1 MPGLMKAIN
10 KLIYYGIGTFGSK
23 VIYFLLVPFYSF
35 FLSKSELGIYDLILA
50 SLTILAPVI
59 TMQISEAV
67 YRELLDPKRKTQ
79 KSSQIFSSALSVVFI
94 GLLLF
99 VTAASIINQL
109 FNYQIFYELILIQSS
124 FTFYIF
130 FQQTLRGLSLNKE
143 YAYMGFLNAVLLVLF
158 SAALIAFYELQIR
171 QVILAISAAQT
182 TSIIYAA
189 YKISVSQLFVFKN
202 INKEKVYKLLNYSFP
217 LLPNTLS
224 WWLIDL
230 GSRYIIL
237 FFIGLEENGLYAV
250 AARYAGVIA
259 LVNSIFI
266 LSWQDYVINSKF
278 TISSNKKELSSYLNL
293 FVAFQIGLVILLTSF
308 SNELIYYTTPADFHD
323 AANYLPVLLISSAF
337 ASFCG
342 FYGAFY
348 LKEKRT
354 RKIFTTTFMGS
365 IINIIFC
372 IALINYFSLYAV
384 AAASLVGFFA
394 TFLIRYRDFDITIN
408 LKQFMLLICMYI
420 IVFYITNF
428 NENINLRLISIAVAL
443 ISFILININIYQKLF
458 SNNKNT

>member
-1 MPGLMKAIN
+1 MKAIN
-10 KLIYYGIGTFGSK
+10 KLIYYGIGTFGSN

-50 SLTILAPVI
+50 SLTIITPVI
-59 TMQISEAV
+59 SVQISEAV
-67 YRELLDPKRKTQ
+67 YRELIDPDRRTQ
-79 KSSQIFSSALSVVFI
+79 KPSQVFSSGLSLVFA

-99 VTAASIINQL
+99 VTAAFIIKQ
-109 FNYQIFYELILIQSS
+109 FFDYQILYELILIQSS

-143 YAYMGFLNAVLLVLF
+143 YALMGTTNSFLLISF
-158 SAALIAFYELQIR
+158 SITLIYFSRIELSNI
-171 QVILAISAAQT
+171 ILAISCAQT
-182 TSIIYAA
+182 ISITYAA
-189 YKISVSQLFVFKN
+189 YKINFFRLFDLKN
-202 INKEKVYKLLNYSFP
+202 IRKEKVYELLNYSFP

-250 AARYAGVIA
+250 AARYAGIIA

-266 LSWQDYVINSKF
+266 LSWQDYVINSKSK
-278 TISSNKKELSSYLNL
+278 TSSNTKKLSLNLNL
-293 FVAFQIGLVILLTSF
+293 FVAFQMGLVILLTSF
-308 SNELIYYTTPADFHD
+308 SKELIYYTTPIAFHD
-323 AANYLPVLLISSAF
+323 AANYLPILLISSAF

-348 LKEKRT
+348 LKEKKT
-354 RKIFTTTFMGS
+354 RKIFTTTFIGS
-365 IINIIFC
+365 TINIIFC
-372 IALINYFSLYAV
+372 VALINYFSLYAV
-384 AAASLVGFFA
+384 AAASFVGFFV
-394 TFLIRYRDFDITIN
+394 TFLIRYRDFDIK
-408 LKQFMLLICMYI
+408 LSFKKLMPLVFMYI
-420 IVFYITNF
+420 AVFYITNSYQ
-428 NENINLRLISIAVAL
+428 NTNLRLISIAVAL

-458 SNNKNT
+458 IKNESS

>member
-1 MPGLMKAIN
+1 MKAIN

-50 SLTILAPVI
+50 SLTII
-59 TMQISEAV
+59 TPIITIQISEAV
-67 YRELLDPKRKTQ
+67 YRELLDSNRPTQ
-79 KSSQIFSSALSVVFI
+79 KSSQVFSSGLSLVFI

-99 VTAASIINQL
+99 VAAAFIIKQFFDFKIL
-109 FNYQIFYELILIQSS
+109 YELILIQSS

-143 YAYMGFLNAVLLVLF
+143 YALMGAMNAFLLIFFTIGLICF
-158 SAALIAFYELQIR
+158 SRIELSN
-171 QVILAISAAQT
+171 VILAIACAQII
-182 TSIIYAA
+182 SITYAA
-189 YKISVSQLFVFKN
+189 YKINFFKLLDFKN
-202 INKEKVYKLLNYSFP
+202 ISKEKVYQLLNYSFP

-250 AARYAGVIA
+250 AARYAGIIA

-266 LSWQDYVINSKF
+266 LSWQDYVINSKLK
-278 TISSNKKELSSYLNL
+278 ISSNKKRLSLSLNL

-308 SNELIYYTTPADFHD
+308 SKELIFYTTPVAFHD

-354 RKIFTTTFMGS
+354 RKIFTTTFIGS

-384 AAASLVGFFA
+384 AAASFVGFFV
-394 TFLIRYRDFDITIN
+394 TFLIRYRDFDI
-408 LKQFMLLICMYI
+408 MLNFNKLMPLIFIYI
-420 IVFYITNF
+420 AVFYITYSY
-428 NENINLRLISIAVAL
+428 ESTNLRLISIAVAL
-443 ISFILININIYQKLF
+443 ISFILININIYQKVF
-458 SNNKNT
+458 IKNENS

>member
-1 MPGLMKAIN
+1 MKAIN

-50 SLTILAPVI
+50 SLTII
-59 TMQISEAV
+59 TPIITIQISEAV
-67 YRELLDPKRKTQ
+67 YRELLDSNRPTQ
-79 KSSQIFSSALSVVFI
+79 KSSQVFSSGLSLVFI

-99 VTAASIINQL
+99 ATAAFIIKQFFDFKIL
-109 FNYQIFYELILIQSS
+109 YELILIQSS

-143 YAYMGFLNAVLLVLF
+143 YALMGATNAFLLIF
-158 SAALIAFYELQIR
+158 FTIALICFSRIELSN
-171 QVILAISAAQT
+171 VILAIACAQII
-182 TSIIYAA
+182 SITYAA
-189 YKISVSQLFVFKN
+189 YKINFFKLLDFKN
-202 INKEKVYKLLNYSFP
+202 ISKEKVYQLLNYSFP

-250 AARYAGVIA
+250 AARYAGIIA

-266 LSWQDYVINSKF
+266 LSWQDYVINSKLK
-278 TISSNKKELSSYLNL
+278 ISSNKKRLSLSLNL

-308 SNELIYYTTPADFHD
+308 SKELIFYTTPVAFHD
-323 AANYLPVLLISSAF
+323 AANYLPILLISSAF

-354 RKIFTTTFMGS
+354 RKIFTTTFIGS

-384 AAASLVGFFA
+384 AAASFVGFFV
-394 TFLIRYRDFDITIN
+394 TFLIRYRDFDI
-408 LKQFMLLICMYI
+408 MLNFNKLMPLIFIYI
-420 IVFYITNF
+420 AVFYITYSY
-428 NENINLRLISIAVAL
+428 ESTNLRLISIAVAL
-443 ISFILININIYQKLF
+443 ISFILININIYQKVF
-458 SNNKNT
+458 IKNENS

>member
-1 MPGLMKAIN
+1 MKAIN

-50 SLTILAPVI
+50 SLTII
-59 TMQISEAV
+59 TPIITIQISEAV
-67 YRELLDPKRKTQ
+67 YRELLDPYIPNQ
-79 KSSQIFSSALSVVFI
+79 KSSQAFSSGLSLVFI

-99 VTAASIINQL
+99 VAAAFIIKQFFDYTIL
-109 FNYQIFYELILIQSS
+109 FELILIQSS

-143 YAYMGFLNAVLLVLF
+143 YALMGAMNAFLLIFFTIGLICF
-158 SAALIAFYELQIR
+158 SRIELSN
-171 QVILAISAAQT
+171 VILAIACAQII
-182 TSIIYAA
+182 SITYSA
-189 YKISVSQLFVFKN
+189 YKINFFKLLDFKN
-202 INKEKVYKLLNYSFP
+202 ISKEKVYQLLNYSLP

-250 AARYAGVIA
+250 AARYAGIIA

-266 LSWQDYVINSKF
+266 LSWQDYVINSKLK
-278 TISSNKKELSSYLNL
+278 ISSNKKKLSLSLNL

-308 SNELIYYTTPADFHD
+308 SKELIFYTTPVAFHD
-323 AANYLPVLLISSAF
+323 AANYLPILLISSAF

-354 RKIFTTTFMGS
+354 RKIFTTTFIGS

-384 AAASLVGFFA
+384 AAASFVGFFV
-394 TFLIRYRDFDITIN
+394 TFLIRYRDFDI
-408 LKQFMLLICMYI
+408 MLNFNKLMPLIFIYI
-420 IVFYITNF
+420 AVFYITYSY
-428 NENINLRLISIAVAL
+428 ESTNLRLISIAVAL

-458 SNNKNT
+458 IKNENC

>member
-1 MPGLMKAIN
+1 MKAIN

-50 SLTILAPVI
+50 SLTII
-59 TMQISEAV
+59 TPIITIQISEAV
-67 YRELLDPKRKTQ
+67 YRELLDSNRPTQ
-79 KSSQIFSSALSVVFI
+79 KSSQVFSSGLSLVFI

-99 VTAASIINQL
+99 VTAAFIIKQFFDFKIL
-109 FNYQIFYELILIQSS
+109 YELILIQSS

-143 YAYMGFLNAVLLVLF
+143 YALMGAMNAFLLILF
-158 SAALIAFYELQIR
+158 TIALICFSRIELSN
-171 QVILAISAAQT
+171 VILAISCAQII
-182 TSIIYAA
+182 SITYAA
-189 YKISVSQLFVFKN
+189 YKINFFKLLDFKN
-202 INKEKVYKLLNYSFP
+202 ISVEKVYQLLKYSFP

-250 AARYAGVIA
+250 AARYAGIIA

-266 LSWQDYVINSKF
+266 LSWQDYVINSKLK
-278 TISSNKKELSSYLNL
+278 ISSNKKRLSLSLNL

-308 SNELIYYTTPADFHD
+308 SKELIFYTTPVAFHD

-354 RKIFTTTFMGS
+354 RKIFTTTFIGS

-384 AAASLVGFFA
+384 AAASFLGFFV
-394 TFLIRYRDFDITIN
+394 TFLIRYRDFDITLN
-408 LKQFMLLICMYI
+408 FKKLMLLVFIYI
-420 IVFYITNF
+420 AVFYITTSY
-428 NENINLRLISIAVAL
+428 ESTNLRLISIAVAL

-458 SNNKNT
+458 IKNENS

>member
-1 MPGLMKAIN
+1 MKAIN

-50 SLTILAPVI
+50 SLTII
-59 TMQISEAV
+59 TPIITIQISEAV
-67 YRELLDPKRKTQ
+67 YRELLDPYIPNQ
-79 KSSQIFSSALSVVFI
+79 KSSQAFSSGLSLVFI

-99 VTAASIINQL
+99 VAAAFIIKQFFDFKIL
-109 FNYQIFYELILIQSS
+109 YELILIQSS

-143 YAYMGFLNAVLLVLF
+143 YALMGAMNAFLLIFFTIGLICF
-158 SAALIAFYELQIR
+158 SRIELSN
-171 QVILAISAAQT
+171 VILAIACAQII
-182 TSIIYAA
+182 SITYSA
-189 YKISVSQLFVFKN
+189 YKINFFKLLDFKN
-202 INKEKVYKLLNYSFP
+202 ISKEKVYQLLNYSFP

-250 AARYAGVIA
+250 AARYAGIIA

-266 LSWQDYVINSKF
+266 LSWQDYVINSKLK
-278 TISSNKKELSSYLNL
+278 ISSNKKKLSLSLNL

-308 SNELIYYTTPADFHD
+308 SKELIFYTTPVAFHD
-323 AANYLPVLLISSAF
+323 AANYLPILLISSAF

-354 RKIFTTTFMGS
+354 RKIFTTTFIGS

-384 AAASLVGFFA
+384 AAASFVGFFV
-394 TFLIRYRDFDITIN
+394 TFLIRYRDFDI
-408 LKQFMLLICMYI
+408 MLNFNKLMPLIFIYI
-420 IVFYITNF
+420 AVFYITYSY
-428 NENINLRLISIAVAL
+428 ESTNLRLISIAVAL
-443 ISFILININIYQKLF
+443 ISFILININIYQKVF
-458 SNNKNT
+458 IKNENS

>member
-1 MPGLMKAIN
+1 MKAIN

-50 SLTILAPVI
+50 SLTII
-59 TMQISEAV
+59 TPIITIQISEAV
-67 YRELLDPKRKTQ
+67 YRELLDSNRPTQ
-79 KSSQIFSSALSVVFI
+79 KSSQVFSSGLSLVFI

-99 VTAASIINQL
+99 VTAAFIIKQFFDFKIL
-109 FNYQIFYELILIQSS
+109 YELILIQSS

-143 YAYMGFLNAVLLVLF
+143 YALMGATNAFLLIF
-158 SAALIAFYELQIR
+158 FTIALICFSRIELSN
-171 QVILAISAAQT
+171 VILAIACAQII
-182 TSIIYAA
+182 SITYAA
-189 YKISVSQLFVFKN
+189 YKINFFKLLDFKN
-202 INKEKVYKLLNYSFP
+202 ISKEKVYQLLNYSFP

-250 AARYAGVIA
+250 AARYAGIIA

-266 LSWQDYVINSKF
+266 LSWQDYVINSKLK
-278 TISSNKKELSSYLNL
+278 ISSNKKKLSLSLNL

-308 SNELIYYTTPADFHD
+308 SKELIFYTTPVAFHD
-323 AANYLPVLLISSAF
+323 AANYLPILLISSAF

-354 RKIFTTTFMGS
+354 RKIFTTTFIGS

-384 AAASLVGFFA
+384 AAASFVGFFV
-394 TFLIRYRDFDITIN
+394 TFLIRYRDFDI
-408 LKQFMLLICMYI
+408 MLNFNKLMPLIFIYI
-420 IVFYITNF
+420 AVFYITYSY
-428 NENINLRLISIAVAL
+428 ESTNLRLISIAVAL
-443 ISFILININIYQKLF
+443 ISFILININIYQKVF
-458 SNNKNT
+458 IKNENS

>member
-1 MPGLMKAIN
+1 MKAIN

-50 SLTILAPVI
+50 SLTII
-59 TMQISEAV
+59 TPIITIQISEAV
-67 YRELLDPKRKTQ
+67 YRELLDPYIPNQ
-79 KSSQIFSSALSVVFI
+79 KSSQAFSSGLSLVFI

-99 VTAASIINQL
+99 VAAAFIIKQFFDFKIL
-109 FNYQIFYELILIQSS
+109 YELILIQSS

-143 YAYMGFLNAVLLVLF
+143 YALMGAMNAFLLIFFTIGLICF
-158 SAALIAFYELQIR
+158 SRIELSN
-171 QVILAISAAQT
+171 VILAIACAQII
-182 TSIIYAA
+182 SITYSA
-189 YKISVSQLFVFKN
+189 YKINFFKLLDFKN
-202 INKEKVYKLLNYSFP
+202 ISKEKVYQLLNYSLP

-250 AARYAGVIA
+250 AARYAGIIA

-266 LSWQDYVINSKF
+266 LSWQDYVINSKLK
-278 TISSNKKELSSYLNL
+278 ISSNKKKLSLSLNL

-308 SNELIYYTTPADFHD
+308 SKELIFYTTPVAFHD
-323 AANYLPVLLISSAF
+323 AANYLPILLISSAF

-354 RKIFTTTFMGS
+354 RKIFTTTFIGS

-384 AAASLVGFFA
+384 AAASFVGFFV
-394 TFLIRYRDFDITIN
+394 TFLIRYRDFDI
-408 LKQFMLLICMYI
+408 MLNFNKLMPLIFIYI
-420 IVFYITNF
+420 AVFYITYSY
-428 NENINLRLISIAVAL
+428 ESTNLRLISIAVAL
-443 ISFILININIYQKLF
+443 ISFILININIYQKVF
-458 SNNKNT
+458 IKNENS

>member
-1 MPGLMKAIN
+1 MKAIN

-50 SLTILAPVI
+50 SLTIITPVI
-59 TMQISEAV
+59 SVQISEAV
-67 YRELLDPKRKTQ
+67 YRELIDPDRRTQ
-79 KSSQIFSSALSVVFI
+79 KPSQVFSSGLSLVFA

-99 VTAASIINQL
+99 VTAAFIIKQ
-109 FNYQIFYELILIQSS
+109 FFDYQILYELILIQSS

-130 FQQTLRGLSLNKE
+130 FQQSLRGLSLNKE
-143 YAYMGFLNAVLLVLF
+143 YALMGTTNSFLLISF
-158 SAALIAFYELQIR
+158 SITLIYFSRIELSNI
-171 QVILAISAAQT
+171 ILAISFAQT
-182 TSIIYAA
+182 ISIIYAA
-189 YKISVSQLFVFKN
+189 YKINFFRLFDLKN
-202 INKEKVYKLLNYSFP
+202 IRKEKVYELLNYSFP

-250 AARYAGVIA
+250 AARYAGIIA

-266 LSWQDYVINSKF
+266 LSWQDYVINSKSK
-278 TISSNKKELSSYLNL
+278 TSSNTKKLSLNLNL
-293 FVAFQIGLVILLTSF
+293 FVAFQMGLVILLTSF
-308 SNELIYYTTPADFHD
+308 SKELIYYTTPIAFHD
-323 AANYLPVLLISSAF
+323 AANYLPILLISSAF

-354 RKIFTTTFMGS
+354 RKIFTTTFIGS
-365 IINIIFC
+365 TINIIFC
-372 IALINYFSLYAV
+372 VALINYFSLYAV
-384 AAASLVGFFA
+384 AAASFVGFFV
-394 TFLIRYRDFDITIN
+394 TFLIRYRDFDIK
-408 LKQFMLLICMYI
+408 LSFKKLMPLVFMYI
-420 IVFYITNF
+420 AVFYITNSYQ
-428 NENINLRLISIAVAL
+428 NTNLRLISIAIAL

-458 SNNKNT
+458 IKNESS